1 MSTEPAVS
9 LSAQLLRVVSDI
21 DSWVVSS
28 PTIAFGILP
37 VVIATVGF
45 LFTTIVL
52 EAVVQHVD
60 KKRLVQWTSDATRDE
75 MVRRQRAKVPLA
87 TQVKDCLYNL
97 IGPPAL
103 VNIVTSAYLLPM
115 VIVLPDTMLPATW
128 MQFAADC
135 VLMCI
140 VNDFFLYWGHRIQH
154 ENKWLWENFHSL
166 HHTINTPTPWSTIY
180 IHPVDA
186 SLQGAIPIITAAL
199 AVQPSLLSFYAFV
212 AFRVSENA
220 VIPYVSSFM
229 VPIRSFPMAD
239 ERRPLVHVKQWL
251 SLDNEP

>member
-1 MSTEPAVS
+1 MFERKYNQECDAEHIKKCSIQICT
-9 LSAQLLRVVSDI
+9 
-21 DSWVVSS
+21 WVW
-28 PTIAFGILP
+28 TREDL
-37 VVIATVGF
+37 TV
-45 LFTTIVL
+45 T
-52 EAVVQHVD
+52 
-60 KKRLVQWTSDATRDE
+60 
-75 MVRRQRAKVPLA
+75 
-87 TQVKDCLYNL
+87 
-97 IGPPAL
+97 
-103 VNIVTSAYLLPM
+103 TSAVPFYHGYYQDVCRLYR
-115 VIVLPDTMLPATW
+115 

-220 VIPYVSSFM
+220 ANHSGLDGVTALDVAFLKILPL
-229 VPIRSFPMAD
+229 RAD
-239 ERRPLVHVKQWL
+239 FKHHDYHHRFSNYAGNAKNFGEGFWFWDWIFGSL
-251 SLDNEP
+251 STRTPNGNTPTSGPSTAGNGMELAEKKAA

>member
-1 MSTEPAVS
+1 MFERKYNQECDAEHIKKCSIQICT
-9 LSAQLLRVVSDI
+9 
-21 DSWVVSS
+21 WVW
-28 PTIAFGILP
+28 TREDL
-37 VVIATVGF
+37 TV
-45 LFTTIVL
+45 T
-52 EAVVQHVD
+52 
-60 KKRLVQWTSDATRDE
+60 
-75 MVRRQRAKVPLA
+75 
-87 TQVKDCLYNL
+87 
-97 IGPPAL
+97 
-103 VNIVTSAYLLPM
+103 TSAVPFYHGYYQDVCRLYR
-115 VIVLPDTMLPATW
+115 